1 MGARTP
7 NDALAR
13 LYRETGWTLRQF
25 VQAVNRLGTE
35 HGTPLR
41 YREPSAHQWLGGT
54 VPKPPVPAL
63 ITEALSRR
71 LGRPVTLA
79 DAGFPQPVSE
89 THPHPGINTVEGLI
103 DLGRQAMDES
113 RRRLLGAGLFSVA
126 LTIPGWQDVVGRM
139 KAVKSD
145 PHMRIGRPEVA
156 AVSAM
161 TDRLSGL
168 DDEFGGRY
176 ARPLA
181 AAFLVNTVA
190 PYLQA
195 SASDEIRKEML
206 SAASYLCYSTGWM
219 AVDEGLHGLAQRYYI
234 KSLELAGASGDH
246 MAYCHVLRGMSVQA
260 AHLGHGAPAVRLAN
274 AAAEASPEST
284 PRMRAFLSG
293 QQAHAYALAGER
305 TNALNS
311 IKEAERAV
319 NQAESQSG
327 TFGGFTSATLAY
339 ATSEVRY
346 ALGDLKGSVS
356 SLQAHFPLRDSSDSR
371 RSEIRFSAMLA
382 ERQLEL
388 GHLEAACH
396 KWSKVLD
403 DYPTIHSGRVDQQV
417 ENISALLRPYRS
429 NPIARDVYERALK
442 ARKQAEPQWYM
453 AL

>member
-1 MGARTP
+1 MGTRTP
-7 NDALAR
+7 NEGLVR

-35 HGTPLR
+35 RGSPLR

-54 VPKPPVPAL
+54 IPKEPVPVL
-63 ITEALSRR
+63 IVEALSRR
-71 LGRPVTLA
+71 LGRPIAHA
-79 DAGFPQPVSE
+79 DAGFPPPQCESNAD
-89 THPHPGINTVEGLI
+89 PGIDTVDGL
-103 DLGRQAMDES
+103 LNLERQPMDAS
-113 RRRLLGAGLFSVA
+113 RRGVLGAGLFSVA

-139 KAVKSD
+139 ESIKAN
-145 PHMRIGRPEVA
+145 PHARIGQAEVE
-156 AVSAM
+156 AVTAM

-168 DDEFGGRY
+168 DGEFGGRY
-176 ARPLA
+176 ARPMAATFLA
-181 AAFLVNTVA
+181 STVA
-190 PYLQA
+190 PYLRA
-195 SASDEIRKEML
+195 SASAEIRQSMM
-206 SAASYLCYSTGWM
+206 SAASFLCYLTGWM
-219 AVDEGLHGLAQRYYI
+219 AVDEGLHGLAQRYYV

-260 AHLGHGAPAVRLAN
+260 ATLGHGAPAVRLAN
-274 AAAEASPEST
+274 AAAEASPAST

-305 TNALNS
+305 ANALNS

-319 NQAESQSG
+319 NQAESQFG

-346 ALGDLKGSVS
+346 ALGDAKGSVA

-371 RSEIRFSAMLA
+371 RSEIRFGAMLA

-396 KWSKVLD
+396 KWNKILD
-403 DYPTIHSGRVDQQV
+403 DYPAIHSGRVDQHV
-417 ENISALLRPYRS
+417 ATIPALLRPYRS

-442 ARKQAEPQWYM
+442 ARKPA
-453 AL
+453 